1 MSSRRE
7 AQKTDETVESGV
19 SSLAVAIERNLR
31 LEEKLEEEDATPQD
45 LLRRLLSTKSAIS
58 TTSSFARGQQA
69 AVGTRAPFREIGVGS
84 IGRVFGQPGTP
95 WAYKVLLLDRT
106 EKLWNNYVIHLRVQ
120 QSFDV
125 LGEHAGLVEVPRI
138 AWFANKTSM
147 FWEENLDLFPDE
159 STFPRRPREVLCMER
174 IFPLPEKIRHALID
188 AFCNPAN
195 ASKAKT
201 DPANKDCLVRVLL
214 GRRRFGASRPGGGK
228 FFSLRN
234 YKLHVDQVQE
244 LDLDA
249 EEYARSM
256 ADALA
261 ILHWHTK
268 IDAMDIEFALGS
280 TPLDRNA
287 VRRVLPLKGVER
299 LVPGSSTYEHTT
311 NADPNFKRRS
321 VSLWIMDFDAC
332 SPITMDNTGVQ
343 KAVKAW
349 LETDPFCPRP
359 HSEDEYMQKLWTVF
373 SERYIATGRKF
384 STGKMS
390 RALPAKFIE
399 GIMDEFA
406 HRATQAGSSKRC
418 NW

>member
-1 MSSRRE
+1 MSSRRD
-7 AQKTDETVESGV
+7 AQKTDETVDSGI
-19 SSLAVAIERNLR
+19 SSLAVAIERNLK

-45 LLRRLLSTKSAIS
+45 VLHRLLSTKSAIS
-58 TTSSFARGQQA
+58 TTSSFARSQQA

-106 EKLWNNYVIHLRVQ
+106 EKLWNNYVVHLRVQ
-120 QSFDV
+120 QSFDA

-138 AWFANKTSM
+138 AWFASKSSM

-188 AFCNPAN
+188 SFCNPAI

-214 GRRRFGASRPGGGK
+214 GRRRFGASQPGG
-228 FFSLRN
+228 
-234 YKLHVDQVQE
+234 

-287 VRRVLPLKGVER
+287 VRRALPLKGVER

-321 VSLWIMDFDAC
+321 VSLWLLDFDAC
-332 SPITMDNTGVQ
+332 SPITMDNAGVQ

-359 HSEDEYMQKLWTVF
+359 HAEDEYMQNLWRVF
-373 SERYIATGRKF
+373 SERYIATGRKVA
-384 STGKMS
+384 TGKTS
-390 RALPAKFIE
+390 QSLPAKFIN
-399 GIMDEFA
+399 GILDEFA
-406 HRATQAGSSKRC
+406 HRSSKRRH
-418 NW
+418 